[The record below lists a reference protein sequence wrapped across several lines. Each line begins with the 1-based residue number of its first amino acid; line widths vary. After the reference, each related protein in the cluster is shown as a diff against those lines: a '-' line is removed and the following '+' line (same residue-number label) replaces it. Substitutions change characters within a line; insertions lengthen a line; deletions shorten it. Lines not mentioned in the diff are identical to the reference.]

1 MAVKFIKPEINVSE
15 KLAELDKPSG
25 IAGEAMLRAETPRE
39 QQELIGAGRKNL
51 IINGD
56 FRVSQRGDYTSAT
69 SAVHN
74 QLYLDRWAVRLT
86 NVTAN
91 ILHILGTNSAPGYPY
106 KDSNSLRLTATNSAT
121 GVMRHLQ
128 RVEGFLSGRTLTVSA
143 WVKSNSPN
151 ARLFSYQHNGGY
163 RESSKPHSGNGGWEY
178 LTLTTVNDANSANQ
192 LYFDIAL
199 ATETFTNIAITSGE
213 YVEISEVQME
223 VGNVATPFEYRSYGE
238 ELALCQRY
246 FERLEDLASRDSNGA
261 ASTETLIGI
270 GYVYTTTR
278 VMGHVTWKATKRVNP
293 TCTVSPVTDIQCLSS
308 AGAWISATG
317 VDVRANKNSARLDIT
332 TGSAMPAAG
341 QACEIRF
348 NTASPVGY
356 IYIDAEL

>member
-1 MAVKFIKPEINVSE
+1 MAVKVTKPEIDIRE
-15 KLAELDKPSG
+15 KISELDKPSG
-25 IAGEAMLRAETPRE
+25 IAGEAMLRAETPRQ

-69 SAVHN
+69 ATTHN
-74 QLYLDRWAVRLT
+74 QLYLDRWVVRLT

-91 ILHILGTNSAPGYPY
+91 IQHILGTNSSPGYPF

-151 ARLFSYQHNGGY
+151 ARIFSYQHNGGS
-163 RESSKPHSGNGGWEY
+163 RESSQPHSGSGSWEY

-199 ATETFTNIAITSGE
+199 ASETFTNIAITSGE

-223 VGNVATPFEYRSYGE
+223 VGNVATPFECRLYGE

-246 FERLEDLASRDSNGA
+246 CYVVGDPNKVIYLGTGSMYTSTAANVSLPLPVQLRHSDPTITVVSHGGNWLNLYVGATGTISNATPLSGDYTQSNMRIYIPNSHSGSSPSAPGA
-261 ASTETLIGI
+261 GI
-270 GYVYTTTR
+270 WCMV
-278 VMGHVTWKATKRVNP
+278 
-293 TCTVSPVTDIQCLSS
+293 I
-308 AGAWISATG
+308 AGAKLIISAE
-317 VDVRANKNSARLDIT
+317 
-332 TGSAMPAAG
+332 M
-341 QACEIRF
+341 
-348 NTASPVGY
+348 
-356 IYIDAEL
+356 

>member
-1 MAVKFIKPEINVSE
+1 MAVKFTKPEINVRE

-25 IAGEAMLRAETPRE
+25 IAGEAMLRADTVAE
-39 QQELIGAGRKNL
+39 QQAMIGAGRKNL

-69 SAVHN
+69 SATHN
-74 QLYLDRWAVRLT
+74 QLYLDRWTVRLT

-128 RVEGFLSGRTLTVSA
+128 RVEGFLSGRTLTISA
-143 WVKSNSPN
+143 WVKSNSQN
-151 ARLFSYQHNGGY
+151 ARVFSYQHNGGT
-163 RESSKPHSGNGGWEY
+163 RVSSKPHSGNGQWEY
-178 LTLTTVNDANSANQ
+178 LTLTTINDANAANQ

-223 VGNVATPFEYRSYGE
+223 VGNVATPFEYRLYGE

-246 FERLEDLASRDSNGA
+246 
-261 ASTETLIGI
+261 
-270 GYVYTTTR
+270 YY
-278 VMGHVTWKATKRVNP
+278 K
-293 TCTVSPVTDIQCLSS
+293 TDIIRYLNLGRYNNNTGSGLAWWNHPVYMRAAATMSSSGTWNTNTGYSGALSYAGISQDGCQLSS
-308 AGAWISATG
+308 SVNIAANQMVYAHGARIIG
-317 VDVRANKNSARLDIT
+317 
-332 TGSAMPAAG
+332 
-341 QACEIRF
+341 
-348 NTASPVGY
+348 
-356 IYIDAEL
+356 DAEL

>member
-1 MAVKFIKPEINVSE
+1 MAVKFTKPEINVRE

-51 IINGD
+51 ILNGD

-74 QLYLDRWAVRLT
+74 QLYLDRWVVRLT

-91 ILHILGTNSAPGYPY
+91 ILHILGTNSAPGYPH

-151 ARLFSYQHNGGY
+151 ARVFSYQHNGGT
-163 RESSKPHSGNGGWEY
+163 RVSSKPHSGNGEWEY

-223 VGNVATPFEYRSYGE
+223 VGNVATPFEYRLYGE

-246 FERLEDLASRDSNGA
+246 YQVLANISSDSLGACSRWSSSYIFLFADLPVEMRSVPTLDTNISTSTA
-261 ASTETLIGI
+261 AL
-270 GYVYTTTR
+270 
-278 VMGHVTWKATKRVNP
+278 ATKMAGYTSTHNNL
-293 TCTVSPVTDIQCLSS
+293 TIDGDSSPRKIRLNSTSVPSGSS
-308 AGAWISATG
+308 
-317 VDVRANKNSARLDIT
+317 D
-332 TGSAMPAAG
+332 G
-341 QACEIRF
+341 QAGWMRL
-348 NTASPVGY
+348 NQGS
-356 IYIDAEL
+356 IYVNLSAEL

>member
-1 MAVKFIKPEINVSE
+1 MAIKVTQPEINLR
-15 KLAELDKPSG
+15 KTLKDLDKPSG
-25 IAGEAMLRAETPRE
+25 TAGQAMLRAETVAE
-39 QQELIGAGRKNL
+39 QQALIGVGRRNL
-51 IINGD
+51 ILNGD

-69 SAVHN
+69 STTHN
-74 QLYLDRWAVRLT
+74 QLYVDRWVVRLT

-151 ARLFSYQHNGGY
+151 ARVFSYQHNGGT
-163 RESSKPHSGNGGWEY
+163 RVSSKPHSGSGEWEY

-199 ATETFTNIAITSGE
+199 ATETFTDIAITSGE

-223 VGNVATPFEYRSYGE
+223 VGKVATPFEHRSYGE

-246 FERLEDLASRDSNGA
+246 YYQLGGVGGVAADTSLSSGSMYTATAVNLYVPFPVPMRSTPAISKTVNGTGNWLNLYVG
-261 ASTETLIGI
+261 STGTVG
-270 GYVYTTTR
+270 
-278 VMGHVTWKATKRVNP
+278 NP
-293 TCTVSPVTDIQCLSS
+293 TPQVGDNGTDSARVYIPSAHSGNSPSA
-308 AGAWISATG
+308 AGAG
-317 VDVRANKNSARLDIT
+317 VWAILLS
-332 TGSAMPAAG
+332 G
-341 QACEIRF
+341 
-348 NTASPVGY
+348 ASLNFS
-356 IYIDAEL
+356 AEL

>member
-1 MAVKFIKPEINVSE
+1 MAVKFTKPEINVRE

-25 IAGEAMLRAETPRE
+25 IAGEAMLRADTVAE
-39 QQELIGAGRKNL
+39 QQAMIGAGRKNL

-69 SAVHN
+69 SATHN
-74 QLYLDRWAVRLT
+74 QLYLDRWTVRLT

-106 KDSNSLRLTATNSAT
+106 KASNSLRLTATNSAT

-128 RVEGFLSGRTLTVSA
+128 RVEGFLSGRTLTISA
-143 WVKSNSPN
+143 WVKSNSQN
-151 ARLFSYQHNGGY
+151 ARVFSYQHNGGT
-163 RESSKPHSGNGGWEY
+163 RVSSKPHSGNGQWEY

-199 ATETFTNIAITSGE
+199 ASETFTNIAITSGE

-223 VGNVATPFEYRSYGE
+223 VGNVATPFEYRLYGE

-246 FERLEDLASRDSNGA
+246 
-261 ASTETLIGI
+261 
-270 GYVYTTTR
+270 YY
-278 VMGHVTWKATKRVNP
+278 K
-293 TCTVSPVTDIQCLSS
+293 TDIIRYLNLGRYNNNTGSGLAWWNHPVYMRAAATMSSSGTWNTNTGYSGALSYAGISQDGCQLSS
-308 AGAWISATG
+308 SVNIAANQMVYAHGARIIG
-317 VDVRANKNSARLDIT
+317 
-332 TGSAMPAAG
+332 
-341 QACEIRF
+341 
-348 NTASPVGY
+348 
-356 IYIDAEL
+356 DAEL

>member
-1 MAVKFIKPEINVSE
+1 MAIKVTQPEINLR
-15 KLAELDKPSG
+15 KTLKDLDKPSG
-25 IAGEAMLRAETPRE
+25 TAGQAMLRAETVAE
-39 QQELIGAGRKNL
+39 QQALIGVGRRNL
-51 IINGD
+51 ILNGD

-69 SAVHN
+69 STTHD
-74 QLYLDRWAVRLT
+74 QLYVDRWVVRLT

-121 GVMRHLQ
+121 GLMRHLQ

-151 ARLFSYQHNGGY
+151 ARVFSYQHNGGT
-163 RESSKPHSGNGGWEY
+163 RVSSKPHSGSGEWEY

-246 FERLEDLASRDSNGA
+246 YYQLGGVGGVAADTSLSSGSMYTATAVNLYVPFPVPMRSTPAISKTVNGTGNWLNLYVG
-261 ASTETLIGI
+261 STGTVG
-270 GYVYTTTR
+270 
-278 VMGHVTWKATKRVNP
+278 NP
-293 TCTVSPVTDIQCLSS
+293 TPQVGDNGTDSARVYIPSAHSGNSPSA
-308 AGAWISATG
+308 AGAG
-317 VDVRANKNSARLDIT
+317 VWAILPS
-332 TGSAMPAAG
+332 G
-341 QACEIRF
+341 
-348 NTASPVGY
+348 ASLNFS
-356 IYIDAEL
+356 AEL

>member
-1 MAVKFIKPEINVSE
+1 MAVKFTKPEINVRE

-25 IAGEAMLRAETPRE
+25 IAGEAMLRADTVAE
-39 QQELIGAGRKNL
+39 QQAMIGAGRKNL

-69 SAVHN
+69 SATHN
-74 QLYLDRWAVRLT
+74 QLYLDRWTVRLT

-128 RVEGFLSGRTLTVSA
+128 RVEGFLSGRTLTISA

-151 ARLFSYQHNGGY
+151 ARVFSYQHNGGT
-163 RESSKPHSGNGGWEY
+163 RVSSKPHSGNGQWEY
-178 LTLTTVNDANSANQ
+178 LTLTTINDANAANQ

-223 VGNVATPFEYRSYGE
+223 VGNVATPFEYRLYGE

-246 FERLEDLASRDSNGA
+246 
-261 ASTETLIGI
+261 
-270 GYVYTTTR
+270 YY
-278 VMGHVTWKATKRVNP
+278 K
-293 TCTVSPVTDIQCLSS
+293 TDIIRYLNLGRYNNNTGSGLAWWNHPVYMRAAATMSSSGTWNTNTGYSGALSYAGISQDGCQLSS
-308 AGAWISATG
+308 SVNIAANQMVYAHGARIIG
-317 VDVRANKNSARLDIT
+317 
-332 TGSAMPAAG
+332 
-341 QACEIRF
+341 
-348 NTASPVGY
+348 
-356 IYIDAEL
+356 DAEL

>member
-1 MAVKFIKPEINVSE
+1 MAVKFTKPEINVRE

-39 QQELIGAGRKNL
+39 QQNLIGAGRKNL

-69 SAVHN
+69 ATTHN
-74 QLYLDRWAVRLT
+74 QLYLDRWVVRLT

-91 ILHILGTNSAPGYPY
+91 TQHILGTNSSPGYPY

-151 ARLFSYQHNGGY
+151 ARVFSYQHNGGT
-163 RESSKPHSGNGGWEY
+163 RVSSKPHSGSGEWEY
-178 LTLTTVNDANSANQ
+178 LTLTTVNDANQANQ

-199 ATETFTNIAITSGE
+199 ASETFTNIAITSGE

-246 FERLEDLASRDSNGA
+246 FQLFEA
-261 ASTETLIGI
+261 
-270 GYVYTTTR
+270 
-278 VMGHVTWKATKRVNP
+278 
-293 TCTVSPVTDIQCLSS
+293 
-308 AGAWISATG
+308 
-317 VDVRANKNSARLDIT
+317 
-332 TGSAMPAAG
+332 AAG
-341 QACEIRF
+341 HASSTTAVEFTYQF
-348 NTASPVGY
+348 NTEMRAAPSASASAALIVERHNITIYTQSSGAVSITQATRRAAKFTLSNFSGLTAGNAYSY
-356 IYIDAEL
+356 IGNHSSSGHIKLSAEL

>member
-1 MAVKFIKPEINVSE
+1 MAIKVTQPEINLR
-15 KLAELDKPSG
+15 KTLKDLDKPSG
-25 IAGEAMLRAETPRE
+25 TAGQAMLRAETVAE
-39 QQELIGAGRKNL
+39 QQALIGVGRRNL
-51 IINGD
+51 ILNGD

-69 SAVHN
+69 STTHD
-74 QLYLDRWAVRLT
+74 QLYVDRWVVRLT

-151 ARLFSYQHNGGY
+151 ARVFSYQHNGGT
-163 RESSKPHSGNGGWEY
+163 RVSSKPHSGSGEWEY

-199 ATETFTNIAITSGE
+199 ATETFTDIAITSGE

-246 FERLEDLASRDSNGA
+246 YYQLGGVGGVAADTSLSSGSMYTATAVNLYVPFPVPMRSGPGISKTVNGTGNWLNLYVG
-261 ASTETLIGI
+261 STGTVG
-270 GYVYTTTR
+270 
-278 VMGHVTWKATKRVNP
+278 NP
-293 TCTVSPVTDIQCLSS
+293 TPQVGDNGTDSARVYIPSAHSGNSPSA
-308 AGAWISATG
+308 AGAG
-317 VDVRANKNSARLDIT
+317 VWAILPS
-332 TGSAMPAAG
+332 G
-341 QACEIRF
+341 
-348 NTASPVGY
+348 ASLNFS
-356 IYIDAEL
+356 AEL

>member
-1 MAVKFIKPEINVSE
+1 MTVKITKPETDIGK

-25 IAGEAMLRAETPRE
+25 VAGEAMLRAETARE

-51 IINGD
+51 ILNGD

-74 QLYLDRWAVRLT
+74 QLYLDRWTVRLT

-199 ATETFTNIAITSGE
+199 ATETFTNIAIATGE

-223 VGNVATPFEYRSYGE
+223 VGNVATPFECRLYGE
-238 ELALCQRY
+238 ELELCKRY
-246 FERLEDLASRDSNGA
+246 FQNIYNGQCFGSA
-261 ASTETLIGI
+261 N
-270 GYVYTTTR
+270 TTTR
-278 VMGHVTWKATKRVNP
+278 MRINAPLSPTMRVNP
-293 TCTVSPVTDIQCLSS
+293 TVARVAGTISFQGMGVGFASTSTAVAQASPSGPDFLGFDL
-308 AGAWISATG
+308 AGFTNLTA
-317 VDVRANKNSARLDIT
+317 RAYA
-332 TGSAMPAAG
+332 GS
-341 QACEIRF
+341 QSRTLVF
-348 NTASPVGY
+348 TAS
-356 IYIDAEL
+356 AEM

>member
-1 MAVKFIKPEINVSE
+1 MAVKFTKPEINVRE

-39 QQELIGAGRKNL
+39 QQNLIGAGRKNL

-69 SAVHN
+69 SATHN
-74 QLYLDRWAVRLT
+74 QLYLDHWTVRLT

-128 RVEGFLSGRTLTVSA
+128 RVEGFLSGRTLTISA

-151 ARLFSYQHNGGY
+151 ARVFSYQHNGGT
-163 RESSKPHSGNGGWEY
+163 RVSSKPHSGNGQWEY
-178 LTLTTVNDANSANQ
+178 LTLTTINDANAANQ

-223 VGNVATPFEYRSYGE
+223 VGNVATPFEYRLYGE

-246 FERLEDLASRDSNGA
+246 
-261 ASTETLIGI
+261 
-270 GYVYTTTR
+270 YY
-278 VMGHVTWKATKRVNP
+278 K
-293 TCTVSPVTDIQCLSS
+293 TDIIRYLNLGRYNNNTGSGLAWWNHPVYMRAAATMSSSGTWNTNTGYSGALSYAGISQDGCQLSS
-308 AGAWISATG
+308 SVNIAANQMVYAHGARIIG
-317 VDVRANKNSARLDIT
+317 
-332 TGSAMPAAG
+332 
-341 QACEIRF
+341 
-348 NTASPVGY
+348 
-356 IYIDAEL
+356 DAEL

>member
-1 MAVKFIKPEINVSE
+1 MTVYANKPAFNVRE
-15 KLAELDKPSG
+15 KLKELEKPSG

-74 QLYLDRWAVRLT
+74 QLYLDRWTVRLT

-163 RESSKPHSGNGGWEY
+163 RESSKPHSGNGEWEY

-223 VGNVATPFEYRSYGE
+223 VGNVATPFEYRLYGE

-246 FERLEDLASRDSNGA
+246 FERLEDLASTDSNGA
-261 ASTETLIGI
+261 ASTETLIGL

-293 TCTVSPVTDIQCLSS
+293 TCTVSPVTDIQCLST

-341 QACEIRF
+341 QACEVRF

-356 IYIDAEL
+356 IYINAEL

>member
-1 MAVKFIKPEINVSE
+1 MAVKITKPELNLRE
-15 KLAELDKPSG
+15 KISELDKPSG

-39 QQELIGAGRKNL
+39 QQNLIGAGRKNL

-69 SAVHN
+69 SATHN
-74 QLYLDRWAVRLT
+74 QLYLDRWTVRLT

-106 KDSNSLRLTATNSAT
+106 KDSNSLRLTATSSAT
-121 GVMRHLQ
+121 GVLRHLQ
-128 RVEGFLSGRTLTVSA
+128 RVEGFLSGRTLTISA
-143 WVKSNSPN
+143 WVRSNSSN
-151 ARLFSYQHNGGY
+151 ARVFSFQHNGGY
-163 RESSKPHSGNGGWEY
+163 RVSSKPHSGNGEWEY

-223 VGNVATPFEYRSYGE
+223 VGNVATPFEVRLYGE

-246 FERLEDLASRDSNGA
+246 YQKLFDTN
-261 ASTETLIGI
+261 IGTFRHRWQGRI
-270 GYVYTTTR
+270 GSVYSTTR
-278 VMGHVTWKATKRVNP
+278 VFVTVDLPVQMRVTPSLVFETAGNGFRWNIYSANADIGPSTAIATTYP
-293 TCTVSPVTDIQCLSS
+293 TRDSIGFDVTPMANLPSGYVGFACHM
-308 AGAWISATG
+308 
-317 VDVRANKNSARLDIT
+317 DVRDGWCHAK
-332 TGSAMPAAG
+332 
-341 QACEIRF
+341 
-348 NTASPVGY
+348 
-356 IYIDAEL
+356 AEL

>member
-1 MAVKFIKPEINVSE
+1 MAVKFTKPEINVRE

-25 IAGEAMLRAETPRE
+25 IAGEAMLRADTVAE
-39 QQELIGAGRKNL
+39 QQAMIGAGRKNL

-69 SAVHN
+69 SATHN
-74 QLYLDRWAVRLT
+74 QLYLDRWTVRLT

-106 KDSNSLRLTATNSAT
+106 KASNSLRLTATNSAT

-128 RVEGFLSGRTLTVSA
+128 RVEGFLSGRTLTISA

-151 ARLFSYQHNGGY
+151 ARVFSYQHNGGT
-163 RESSKPHSGNGGWEY
+163 RVSSKPHSGNGQWEY
-178 LTLTTVNDANSANQ
+178 LTLTTINDANAANQ

-223 VGNVATPFEYRSYGE
+223 VGNVATPFEYRLYGE

-246 FERLEDLASRDSNGA
+246 
-261 ASTETLIGI
+261 
-270 GYVYTTTR
+270 YY
-278 VMGHVTWKATKRVNP
+278 K
-293 TCTVSPVTDIQCLSS
+293 TDIIRYLNLGRYNNNTGSGLAWWNHPVYMRAAATMSSSGTWNTNTGYSGALSYAGISQDGCQLSS
-308 AGAWISATG
+308 SVNIAANQMVYAHGARIIG
-317 VDVRANKNSARLDIT
+317 
-332 TGSAMPAAG
+332 
-341 QACEIRF
+341 
-348 NTASPVGY
+348 
-356 IYIDAEL
+356 DAEL

>member
-1 MAVKFIKPEINVSE
+1 MAVKFTKPEINVRE

-39 QQELIGAGRKNL
+39 QQNLIGAGRKNL

-69 SAVHN
+69 SATHN
-74 QLYLDRWAVRLT
+74 QLYLDRWTVRLT

-106 KDSNSLRLTATNSAT
+106 KASNSLRLTATNSAT

-128 RVEGFLSGRTLTVSA
+128 RVEGFLSGRTLTISA

-151 ARLFSYQHNGGY
+151 ARVFSYQHNGGT
-163 RESSKPHSGNGGWEY
+163 RVSSKPHSGNGQWEY
-178 LTLTTVNDANSANQ
+178 LTLTTINDANAANQ

-223 VGNVATPFEYRSYGE
+223 VGNVATPFEYRLYGE

-246 FERLEDLASRDSNGA
+246 
-261 ASTETLIGI
+261 
-270 GYVYTTTR
+270 YY
-278 VMGHVTWKATKRVNP
+278 K
-293 TCTVSPVTDIQCLSS
+293 TDIIRYLNLGRYNNNTGSGLAWWNHPVYMRAAATMSSSGTWNTNTGYSGALSYAGISQDGCQLSS
-308 AGAWISATG
+308 SVNIAANQMVYAHGARIIG
-317 VDVRANKNSARLDIT
+317 
-332 TGSAMPAAG
+332 
-341 QACEIRF
+341 
-348 NTASPVGY
+348 
-356 IYIDAEL
+356 DAEL

>member
-1 MAVKFIKPEINVSE
+1 MAVKFTKPEINVRE

-25 IAGEAMLRAETPRE
+25 IAGEAMLRADTVAE
-39 QQELIGAGRKNL
+39 QQAMIGAGRKNL

-69 SAVHN
+69 SATHN
-74 QLYLDRWAVRLT
+74 QLYLDRWTVRLT

-106 KDSNSLRLTATNSAT
+106 KASNSLRLTATNSAT

-128 RVEGFLSGRTLTVSA
+128 RVEGFLSGRTLTISA

-151 ARLFSYQHNGGY
+151 ARVFSYQHNSGT
-163 RESSKPHSGNGGWEY
+163 RVSSKPHSGNGQWEY

-199 ATETFTNIAITSGE
+199 ASETFTNIAITSGE

-246 FERLEDLASRDSNGA
+246 FVRFDGNTEHIGQNYSGTTIDINVALPVSMRTAPTLVCEDVQNTANKASVYSGGSYNHGISTTIQTGRTRSNQTMLRISG
-261 ASTETLIGI
+261 TL
-270 GYVYTTTR
+270 
-278 VMGHVTWKATKRVNP
+278 
-293 TCTVSPVTDIQCLSS
+293 SP
-308 AGAWISATG
+308 AGA
-317 VDVRANKNSARLDIT
+317 VNDCV
-332 TGSAMPAAG
+332 
-341 QACEIRF
+341 QVQF
-348 NTASPVGY
+348 N
-356 IYIDAEL
+356 DLQFNAEL